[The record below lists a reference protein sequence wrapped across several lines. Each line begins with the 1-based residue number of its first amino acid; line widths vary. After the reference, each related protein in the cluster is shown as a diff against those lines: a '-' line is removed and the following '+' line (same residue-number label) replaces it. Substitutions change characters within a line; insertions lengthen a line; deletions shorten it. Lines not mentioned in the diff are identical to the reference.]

1 MPNIGVTPG
10 QHSDLQVSTW
20 VQRWAHLA
28 KPGGRML
35 DIACG
40 HGRHMAWFAARGF
53 EVTGVDRSDEAVHT
67 ASTYGKCLQADIEK
81 NNWPL
86 QAQGQACQYE
96 VVVVTNYL
104 WRPLFPTILQ
114 SLAPGGLLLYE
125 TFAAG
130 NETLGKPRRAD
141 FLLQPEELLR
151 MCQGLVVVAY
161 ENGFL
166 PRPDRYVQRIAALN
180 PAGCKD
186 KTAPLERHPLSLE

>member
-1 MPNIGVTPG
+1 
-10 QHSDLQVSTW
+10 
-20 VQRWAHLA
+20 
-28 KPGGRML
+28 ML